1 MYTKICNWLKSNKN
15 KFIGKLFFHL
25 VFLSVILLNVIPTSS
40 FNFSYPYHLSYR
52 MEYLI
57 LTIVA
62 YVFLLVYKKKKYSFF
77 PLVILLLFTVS
88 YIMSDYKAYYYLD
101 IDTNVSL
108 DYTVYFTV
116 FENFDN
122 VYPQR
127 NVYGY
132 LFESIMEFIGVEAM
146 LLMLFFI
153 IDNFY
158 YPFKDKVGE
167 LQKSLDMYK
176 KQLLNQQFNPHFLF
190 NALNTVYSL
199 SLDNNPNTSNVV
211 LKISNMMRY
220 LIDDVN
226 SGRVLL
232 IREIDFI
239 NEFLDIQK
247 VRYGEK
253 ANICF
258 DIQDNNYEIPIEPM
272 ILVTLVENA
281 FKHCFMTN
289 SKESFVRINLSLDN
303 KILFFK
309 VVNYIAQDISESK
322 RNGLGLDNLK
332 NRLNLAYPKRY
343 SLSLNKGNS
352 EFVAILSIKLN

>member
-1 MYTKICNWLKSNKN
+1 MYTKICNWLKSNRN

-40 FNFSYPYHLSYR
+40 LDFSYPYHLSSK

-57 LTIVA
+57 LTIIA
-62 YVFLLVYKKKKYSFF
+62 YIFLLVYKIKKYLFF

-88 YIMSDYKAYYYLD
+88 YMMSDYKAYYHLD
-101 IDTNVSL
+101 INTKVHL
-108 DYTVYFTV
+108 DYNV
-116 FENFDN
+116 FENFYKGYTQQNLN
-122 VYPQR
+122 V
-127 NVYGY
+127 Y

-146 LLMLFFI
+146 LLMLFFL

-167 LQKSLDMYK
+167 LKKSLDMYK

-232 IREIDFI
+232 KREIDFI

-247 VRYGEK
+247 VRYGEN

-289 SKESFVRINLSLDN
+289 NKDSFVHINLSLED

-309 VVNYIAQDISESK
+309 VINNISHDITKPK
-322 RNGLGLDNLK
+322 RKGLGIENLK

-352 EFVAILSIKLN
+352 EFVAILSIELN